1 VLGHQFKSAL
11 VTGASSGI
19 GLEFAKELASR
30 GTDLVVVARRTDRL
44 EQLAKEL
51 TAVKV
56 EVVTA
61 DLATDAGVAVVE
73 QRLRDQPVELLVN
86 NAGVSTVGAMYKQ
99 DAAELAREVSVN
111 VVALHRLTVA
121 AIPAMV
127 AAGKGGVLNVSS
139 IAGEQ
144 PLRGFATYSATK
156 AFVTRFSEALASEVK
171 HKGVHVTVLKPGY
184 VWTEMNPEG
193 PARKSLQGRFW
204 LEADEVAR
212 HALDAV
218 EAGRLYSVPGA
229 HWRAAS
235 GLINAL
241 PSQLVRNLS
250 SRFDASA

>member
-1 VLGHQFKSAL
+1 MPRLRYRSAL

-51 TAVKV
+51 TSVKV

-61 DLATDAGVAVVE
+61 DLGTDEGIASIEA
-73 QRLRDQPVELLVN
+73 RLTEQPVELLVN
-86 NAGVSTVGAMYKQ
+86 NAGVATSGATYKQ
-99 DAAELAREVSVN
+99 EPAELAQQVAVN

-121 AIPAMV
+121 ALGPMV
-127 AAGKGGVLNVSS
+127 DAGLGGILNVSS

-156 AFVTRFSEALASEVK
+156 AFVTRFSEALAGEVK
-171 HKGVHVTVLKPGY
+171 KKGVHVTVLKPGY
-184 VWTEMNPEG
+184 VWTEMNPDG
-193 PARKSLQGRFW
+193 PPRASLQGRFW

-212 HALDAV
+212 HAIDAV

-229 HWRAAS
+229 HWRVAS

-241 PSQLVRNLS
+241 PSQLVRGLS

>member
-1 VLGHQFKSAL
+1 MSGHYSSAL

-19 GLEFAKELASR
+19 GVEFAKELAAR

-56 EVVTA
+56 EVLTA
-61 DLATDAGVAVVE
+61 DLATDGGVAVVE
-73 QRLRDQPVELLVN
+73 QRLRDQPVELLIN
-86 NAGVSTVGAMYKQ
+86 NAGIATSGVLHKQ
-99 DAAELAREVSVN
+99 DPDELIREVSVN

-121 AIPAMV
+121 AIPSMI
-127 AAGKGGVLNVSS
+127 AAGRGGVLNVSS

-156 AFVTRFSEALASEVK
+156 AFVTRFSEALAAEVK
-171 HKGVHVTVLKPGY
+171 KKGVHVTVLKPGY
-184 VWTEMNPEG
+184 VWTEMNPDG
-193 PARKSLQGRFW
+193 PARTSLQGRFW
-204 LEADEVAR
+204 LEADDVAR

-241 PSQLVRNLS
+241 PSQLVRGLS

>member
-1 VLGHQFKSAL
+1 VASRHYRSAL

-19 GLEFAKELASR
+19 GLEFAKELAVR

-44 EQLAKEL
+44 EQLAAEL

-56 EVVTA
+56 EVITA
-61 DLATDAGVAVVE
+61 DLATEEGVASIE
-73 QRLRDQPVELLVN
+73 RRLIDQPVELLVN
-86 NAGVSTVGAMYKQ
+86 NAGVSTVGALHKQ
-99 DAAELAREVSVN
+99 DAADEAREVLVN

-121 AIPAMV
+121 AIGTMV
-127 AAGKGGVLNVSS
+127 TAGHGGLLNVSS

-156 AFVTRFSEALASEVK
+156 AFVTRFSEALAAEVK
-171 HKGVHVTVLKPGY
+171 KKGVNVTVLKPGY
-184 VWTEMNPEG
+184 VWTEMNPDG
-193 PARKSLQGRFW
+193 PDRKSLQGRFW

-241 PSQLVRNLS
+241 PAQLVRGLS
-250 SRFDASA
+250 TRFDASA